1 MTFEERL
8 IQKAQAVDETILRFL
23 PEAKGYPATVIEA
36 MHYALTGGGKR
47 IRPVLMRESFTMA
60 GGTDEELIAPFES
73 AIEMI
78 HTYSLVH
85 DDLPAMD
92 DDALRR
98 GRATTHVVYGE
109 GMGVL
114 TGDALLNYAYET
126 ALCAFDAVPVL
137 AERKGV
143 DVSVLY
149 ARIARALRVLAEKAG
164 IRGMVGGQCA
174 DLVGERRDR
183 EGKIAE
189 ENLTLSG
196 KGSEEELQYIHEH
209 KTSALLEAAM
219 MCGAVLGGAKESEV
233 SYLEEAARLTGYAFQ
248 IRDDI
253 LDATGDAVTLGKET
267 GQDEKN
273 LKTTYVTLHGINAA
287 EAEVARLSEEAV
299 KKIQLFEAC
308 TCCGEGTASFASA
321 LFIRELILWLTARD
335 H

>member
-1 MTFEERL
+1 
-8 IQKAQAVDETILRFL
+8 
-23 PEAKGYPATVIEA
+23 
-36 MHYALTGGGKR
+36 
-47 IRPVLMRESFTMA
+47 
-60 GGTDEELIAPFES
+60 
-73 AIEMI
+73 
-78 HTYSLVH
+78 
-85 DDLPAMD
+85 
-92 DDALRR
+92 
-98 GRATTHVVYGE
+98 
-109 GMGVL
+109 
-114 TGDALLNYAYET
+114 
-126 ALCAFDAVPVL
+126 
-137 AERKGV
+137 
-143 DVSVLY
+143 
-149 ARIARALRVLAEKAG
+149 
-164 IRGMVGGQCA
+164 
-174 DLVGERRDR
+174 
-183 EGKIAE
+183 
-189 ENLTLSG
+189 
-196 KGSEEELQYIHEH
+196 
-209 KTSALLEAAM
+209 M